1 MGLLH
6 AGIDTSV
13 IALWMGH
20 ASPDSTQ
27 AYLHADMTIKQR
39 ALERV
44 TPLGTTPGR
53 YQEPDS
59 LLAYLDTL

>member
-1 MGLLH
+1 MALLH
-6 AGIDTSV
+6 VGIDTSV

-39 ALERV
+39 ALERI
-44 TPLGTTPGR
+44 TPPGATAGR
-53 YQEPDS
+53 YKAPDT

>member
-1 MGLLH
+1 
-6 AGIDTSV
+6 
-13 IALWMGH
+13 MGH
-20 ASPDSTQ
+20 ASPESTQ

-44 TPLGTTPGR
+44 TPPNTAPGR
-53 YQEPDS
+53 YHAPDS

>member
-6 AGIDTSV
+6 AGVDTSV

-20 ASPDSTQ
+20 ASPESTQ

-39 ALERV
+39 ALDRV
-44 TPLGTTPGR
+44 TPPNTVPGR
-53 YQEPDS
+53 YQAPDT